1 MSSEVFLYLRV
12 RRSLYS
18 VNPFLQ
24 DRRAHVQF
32 AASSAADQ
40 RPTFFLDG
48 EYESSPFLY
57 HDQFSIY
64 PKPEKV
70 QEAIRMK

>member
-1 MSSEVFLYLRV
+1 VPTTVFLYLRMW
-12 RRSLYS
+12 RSLYS

-24 DRRAHVQF
+24 DRRAYVQF
-32 AASSAADQ
+32 AASSAADK

-48 EYESSPFLY
+48 EYESSLFLF
-57 HDQFSIY
+57 HKHFSIY